1 MTNRRSSACIAV
13 VLLCA
18 ISTVLSCNSKND
30 GGPTAPPP
38 APPPPPP
45 PTWTSLVGRSTS
57 VNAGIDGGY
66 DCTQIQVPSDL
77 YIKGFRS
84 TVPAGVFRMYLT
96 VSDSV
101 FQPYPLGNF
110 SCSAGVLN
118 DRALYVGGV
127 GTPDFAFPAGVGVHV
142 KAGQYLL
149 LTIQEY
155 NPTAASESGTAEV
168 SFEAGTAADVTQNA
182 DVLVAG
188 RRQYTVLT
196 GSSTVQGGCS
206 DPENFQIVGLFTVMN
221 LVGVSQRIRIATGPS
236 AVTIQDTAYTAAH
249 MEHTLIQPAYTV
261 HKDDQI
267 IVDCRYDNTTGAVIP
282 NGDLATT
289 EACFNWIYR
298 YPAPDSAD
306 SFSCITD

>member
-1 MTNRRSSACIAV
+1 MTNRRSSSCIAV

-45 PTWTSLVGRSTS
+45 PTWTSLVGRPTTVSPGT
-57 VNAGIDGGY
+57 DGGY
-66 DCTQIQVPSDL
+66 VCTQMQVPSDL

-84 TVPAGVFRMYLT
+84 TAPAGVFRMYLT
-96 VSDSV
+96 VSDNA

-127 GTPDFAFPAGVGVHV
+127 GTPDFEFPAGVGVHV
-142 KAGQYLL
+142 KAGKYLL
-149 LTIQEY
+149 LTVQEY
-155 NPTAASESGTAEV
+155 NPNATSESGTAEV

-182 DVLVAG
+182 DVLIAG
-188 RRQYTVLT
+188 RGQFTLPT
-196 GSSTVQGGCS
+196 GNSTKEGGCS
-206 DPENFQIVGLFTVMN
+206 EPDSFQIVGLFPVMN
-221 LVGVSQRIRIATGPS
+221 LAGVSQSIRVATGPS
-236 AVTIQDTAYTAAH
+236 AVTVLDTAYTASH
-249 MEHTLIQPAYTV
+249 MEHTLVQPAFAV
-261 HKDDQI
+261 HHNDQI
-267 IVDCRYDNTTGAVIP
+267 IVDCRYDNTTGAVLVS
-282 NGDLATT
+282 GDLATT

-298 YPAPDSAD
+298 YPAPDSAN
-306 SFSCITD
+306 SFGCIIN